1 MAKKVEHVIETKKD
15 RRFLSCQLT
24 SEELTAA
31 ADAMAQGLDDREALE
46 GELATIKAQYKGKLE
61 QCEANINAK
70 KRLVRDKREIRP
82 VEVEIVTDLTDCT
95 LQVTRLDT
103 SEIIEDRPLTGD
115 EKQLKIT
122 FEDKDGDSDS

>member
-70 KRLVRDKREIRP
+70 KRLVRDKREIRA